1 MVKNKASVETLLING
16 ADISFKTP
24 DRWSA
29 MAKITNKQLSKSGVP
44 HVDVSTNTSL
54 SPSTNGQMNFQKW
67 NLDMYPTLTNAPQL
81 SDVKTQQLGDT
92 LFHESRHAEQWFLI
106 AQNEAGK
113 GKSAQDTGTIGVPD
127 NVAAQAAAHPIT
139 QTNQMYSCS
148 QQVNDNVYGPGSD
161 KRNKTLKALLGL
173 SEAVTRANKGN
184 YILDA
189 CIFTSICWAGLCN
202 GCCLESEP

>member
-1 MVKNKASVETLLING
+1 MAQAIEQGDTFTVAKLIQQNTVTANGTGSCAKLRKEKNSRLASHLAVMAKNKASVETLLING

-67 NLDMYPTLTNAPQL
+67 NLDMNPTLTNAPQL

-113 GKSAQDTGTIGVPD
+113 GESAQDIGTIGVPD
-127 NVAAQAAAHPIT
+127 NVARKLQH
-139 QTNQMYSCS
+139 
-148 QQVNDNVYGPGSD
+148 
-161 KRNKTLKALLGL
+161 
-173 SEAVTRANKGN
+173 TR
-184 YILDA
+184 
-189 CIFTSICWAGLCN
+189 
-202 GCCLESEP
+202 